1 MDQSER
7 FLMQI
12 RAVLVVYRAE
22 VCRARRQATD
32 EDMHALIDR
41 SLGLLARAE
50 SRLDGEL
57 ATHAELTGALRSAR
71 LELAGWRD

>member
-22 VCRARRQATD
+22 VRRGRRDATD
-32 EDMHALIDR
+32 DDMHALIDR
-41 SLGLLARAE
+41 SLGLLAHAE
-50 SRLDGEL
+50 SRLDGDL
-57 ATHAELTGALRSAR
+57 ATHPNLTGALRSAR
-71 LELAGWRD
+71 LELRGWRD